1 MKTKRKSLLLLVS
14 LVMLMALTVGGT
26 LALLIADTEPVV
38 NTFTPGST
46 DIKVEETFDQTTKSN
61 VKVTNNGDVPV
72 YIRVAIIP
80 TWEDSDGDPVGVAA
94 SLSDLDIDWG
104 AEDDT
109 EAAPGN
115 NWVKGADGFWYYTEQ
130 VAADASTEQLIES
143 ATVQTAN
150 AYHMNLQI
158 LAQSIQ
164 AEPDEAVGEA
174 WSNDKVTVTGN
185 NGTLTVTDESN

>member
-150 AYHMNLQI
+150 GYHMNLQI